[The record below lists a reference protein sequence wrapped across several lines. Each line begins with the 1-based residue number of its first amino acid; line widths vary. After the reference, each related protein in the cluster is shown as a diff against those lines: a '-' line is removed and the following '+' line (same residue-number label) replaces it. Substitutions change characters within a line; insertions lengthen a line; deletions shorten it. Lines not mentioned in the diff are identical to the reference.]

1 MVIAAPPPTP
11 APDSFN
17 DGCTNNDMGYDTV
30 EERKEANGGERLLLV
45 EEEVLMNLKG
55 ALHKDNYATNGKS
68 GDEDGSDIC
77 EEDDENR
84 EAMRPHKV
92 WVSKN
97 VWLKMTNG

>member
-1 MVIAAPPPTP
+1 
-11 APDSFN
+11 
-17 DGCTNNDMGYDTV
+17 
-30 EERKEANGGERLLLV
+30 
-45 EEEVLMNLKG
+45 MNLKG
-55 ALHKDNYATNGKS
+55 ALHKDNYATDGKS

-97 VWLKMTNG
+97 VWLKMTKGWSEMRHQQWLPWCRRKGLGFT